1 MNIHEHT
8 CPAYRPPSLNMFKPA
23 HMYRIHVS
31 SLFTHAYRYAIHVLR
46 TCMQYRYAI
55 HVSGLFTRAYR
66 YCVPVHN
73 TGTQYM
79 LQLCLH
85 VRTGTQYWYCN
96 TGIAYRYARVNIV
109 IKGRWLQYMT
119 HMTME
124 KRVTTRK
131 RSSDFWWRKLHPPPS
146 NKILATRL
154 WRYFSHVFLFSA

>member
-31 SLFTHAYRYAIHVLR
+31 SLFTRAYRYAIHV
-46 TCMQYRYAI
+46 
-55 HVSGLFTRAYR
+55 SSLFTRAYR
-66 YCVPVHN
+66 YCVPVRN

-85 VRTGTQYWYCN
+85 VRTGTQYRYCIPVRN

-109 IKGRWLQYMT
+109 LG
-119 HMTME
+119 
-124 KRVTTRK
+124 TTYSVYPRLIAKLVEQSSTLPWHVLDFRYVAPFPRYGSLLVNFHLRK
-131 RSSDFWWRKLHPPPS
+131 STAAF
-146 NKILATRL
+146 
-154 WRYFSHVFLFSA
+154 